1 MIDSYLILDAVNCKW
16 GEWRKGPCSVSCGG
30 GIRTKT
36 RTKITEESNGG
47 TCNGTASETEICNT
61 NQCPNNI
68 QTGLAATEFN
78 VYRFEKF
85 LNINGIIQE

>member
-1 MIDSYLILDAVNCKW
+1 MNANLILDSVDCKW
-16 GEWRKGPCSVSCGG
+16 GEWRNGPCSVSCGG

-47 TCNGTASETEICNT
+47 TCNGTASETEMCNI

-78 VYRFEKF
+78 ICRFE
-85 LNINGIIQE
+85 IIITITDKIKKK